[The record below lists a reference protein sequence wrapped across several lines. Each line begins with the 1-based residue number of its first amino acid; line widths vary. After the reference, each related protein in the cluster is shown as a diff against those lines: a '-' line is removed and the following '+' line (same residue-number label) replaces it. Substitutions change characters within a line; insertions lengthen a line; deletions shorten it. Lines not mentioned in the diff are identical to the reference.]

1 MRPRS
6 HAIRRRLAHCL
17 VTSMASVVLL
27 TLPSA
32 AHAAEKPSILLLT
45 IDALR
50 ADRLSC
56 YGYQRPTSPNI
67 DELLGSGT
75 RFSHAWT
82 VEPLTNPAL
91 TSLLTSTGPEVH
103 GASRNGL
110 RMRPDLSSLP
120 TVLHENGWMTAA
132 FVSNWT
138 LKNKLSRLGDHF
150 EHYEGIFTNKRGFF
164 LTKESSAGDVV
175 DRALA
180 WLDANRE
187 QTPKRPFFLWI
198 HLSDPHA
205 PYDYQKESGRALG
218 LTRRSAEPTDRY
230 DTEVHAVDREVE
242 HLLTALRTRVGPA
255 GLLVAFSADHGE
267 SLGEHGYWGHGRHLF
282 EPTLRI
288 PMGLAWQDRIASRV
302 IDEPALII
310 DLAPTVLDLVDIAK
324 PQQFKGTS
332 WSKALSGGQQQT
344 HRSLCFQAHK
354 GAVDGDHDSQK
365 ARSRG
370 LLEVATIA
378 GPRKEIL
385 RLRGM
390 DRLLFDFEADPRE
403 ITDLAQKNDANSTEL
418 MNCLGAVAS
427 GLESLDRLAVTGL
440 DDESREQLRAL
451 GYLE

>member
-1 MRPRS
+1 MS
-6 HAIRRRLAHCL
+6 SLVAVALLAL
-17 VTSMASVVLL
+17 GSVTY
-27 TLPSA
+27 A
-32 AHAAEKPSILLLT
+32 ADKPSILLLT

-67 DELLGSGT
+67 DELLSSGT

-91 TSLLTSTGPEVH
+91 TSLLTSTGPQVH

-110 RMRPDLSSLP
+110 RMRPDLTSLP
-120 TVLHENGWMTAA
+120 KVLHENGWKTAA

-150 EHYEGIFTNKRGFF
+150 EHYEGIFTNKRWFF
-164 LTKESSAGDVV
+164 LTKESTAGDVV
-175 DRALA
+175 DRALE
-180 WLDANRE
+180 WLDAVQE

-198 HLSDPHA
+198 HLSEPHA

-218 LTRRSAEPTDRY
+218 LTRRSAEPSDRY
-230 DTEVHAVDREVE
+230 DTEVHAVDREVGR
-242 HLLTALRTRVGPA
+242 LLKALGDRVSPA

-267 SLGEHGYWGHGRHLF
+267 SLGEHGYWGHGRHLY

-288 PMGLAWQDRIASRV
+288 PMGLAWQNRLDSRV
-302 IDEPALII
+302 IDKPALII
-310 DLAPTVLDLVDIAK
+310 DLAPTVLDLVGIPNPRQFEGATWSDAHSSH
-324 PQQFKGTS
+324 QQ
-332 WSKALSGGQQQT
+332 AL
-344 HRSLCFQAHK
+344 RSLCFQAHK

-370 LLEVATIA
+370 LLAVATIA

-385 RLRGM
+385 RLRSM

-403 ITDLAQKNDANSTEL
+403 ITNLSPKNDANSTEL
-418 MNCLGAVAS
+418 MSCLGAVAS
-427 GLESLDRLAVTGL
+427 GLESLDNLAVTGL

-451 GYLE
+451 GYLD